1 MSLLGILYIYFS
13 DGEISAL
20 HSVLLSSCKT
30 SYKYTKSLAPTGG
43 DAHSMHE
50 TTAAWGGAGAA
61 IAWDGCKATSL
72 QARAAVPKLSYSVLY
87 SAFVYW
93 DLGSLG
99 SSDIDESNIAAG
111 GAAHI
116 AGWCSHYS
124 WLVWILGLGAVP
136 SAPVLPTSDTRT
148 RIFAVISKAELGGG
162 AAR

>member
-61 IAWDGCKATSL
+61 IAWDECKAMSL

-87 SAFVYW
+87 SAFVSW

-99 SSDIDESNIAAG
+99 SSDIDGSD
-111 GAAHI
+111 I

-124 WLVWILGLGAVP
+124 WLVWILGLGALP
-136 SAPVLPTSDTRT
+136 SALVLPTSDTRT
-148 RIFAVISKAELGGG
+148 RIFAAVSRRELGWG